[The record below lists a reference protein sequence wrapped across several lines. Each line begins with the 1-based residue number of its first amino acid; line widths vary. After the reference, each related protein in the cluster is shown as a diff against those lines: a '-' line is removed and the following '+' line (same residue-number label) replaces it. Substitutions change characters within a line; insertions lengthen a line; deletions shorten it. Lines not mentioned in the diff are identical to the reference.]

1 MSYIGSLGR
10 FARAM
15 TRSRQIISG
24 ILAGVALFVA
34 LEFVPDGDLVIM
46 IGGALLL
53 LFGLI
58 WGTRLPLMLRV
69 FITACTFYWGYIAC
83 LIGRTMQPGLTGY
96 TVGMALSVFVI
107 YGCWP
112 GIALFRL
119 WRPKIA
125 AGLLCAL
132 LPVAFTLA
140 AVVAGTEEY
149 LFIRKYHDTGV
160 GVTKR
165 WTVSNH
171 WLSYD
176 KDAHR
181 LDGSD

>member
-1 MSYIGSLGR
+1 
-10 FARAM
+10 M
-15 TRSRQIISG
+15 TTSRHIITG
-24 ILAGVALFVA
+24 ILSAVVLFVG
-34 LEFVPDGDLVIM
+34 LEFLEDADLAIM

-53 LFGLI
+53 IVALI
-58 WGTRLPLMLRV
+58 RGTRLPLMLRV
-69 FITACTFYWGYIAC
+69 FITACIFYWAYIAC
-83 LIGRTMQPGLTGY
+83 LIGRTMQPGLSGY
-96 TVGMALSVFVI
+96 TVGMALTVFAI

-112 GIALFRL
+112 GLALFRL

-125 AGLLCAL
+125 VGVLCAL
-132 LPVAFTLA
+132 FPVALALA

-149 LFIRKYHDTGV
+149 LFVRKYHDTGV
-160 GVTKR
+160 GPTKR

>member
-1 MSYIGSLGR
+1 
-10 FARAM
+10 M
-15 TRSRQIISG
+15 TISRQIFAG
-24 ILAGVALFVA
+24 ILVAMILFVA

-53 LFGLI
+53 LVVLI
-58 WGTRLPLMLRV
+58 RGTKLPLMLRV
-69 FITACTFYWGYIAC
+69 FITACMFYWAYIAC

-96 TVGMALSVFVI
+96 TVGMALTFFVI
-107 YGCWP
+107 YGWWP
-112 GIALFRL
+112 SLTLFRL

-125 AGLLCAL
+125 VALLCSL
-132 LPVAFTLA
+132 LPVALALA
-140 AVVAGTEEY
+140 AFVAGTEEY
-149 LFIRKYHDTGV
+149 LFVRKYHDTGA

>member
-1 MSYIGSLGR
+1 MTTTRQVVLGV
-10 FARAM
+10 
-15 TRSRQIISG
+15 
-24 ILAGVALFVA
+24 LVAVVLFVA

-53 LFGLI
+53 LVALI
-58 WGTRLPLMLRV
+58 RGTRLPLMFRV
-69 FITACTFYWGYIAC
+69 FITACTFYWAYISC
-83 LIGRTMQPGLTGY
+83 LVGRTMEPGLTGY
-96 TVGMALSVFVI
+96 TIGMALTVFVL

-125 AGLLCAL
+125 VGLLCVL

>member
-1 MSYIGSLGR
+1 MTTPRQVVLGV
-10 FARAM
+10 
-15 TRSRQIISG
+15 
-24 ILAGVALFVA
+24 LVAVGLFVS

-53 LFGLI
+53 LVALI
-58 WGTRLPLMLRV
+58 RGTRLPLMFRV
-69 FITACTFYWGYIAC
+69 FITACMFYWAYIAC
-83 LIGRTMQPGLTGY
+83 LVGRTMQPGFTGY
-96 TVGMALSVFVI
+96 TIGMALTMFAI
-107 YGCWP
+107 YGWWP
-112 GIALFRL
+112 GIVLFRL
-119 WRPKIA
+119 WRPKFA
-125 AGLLCAL
+125 VSLLCAL
-132 LPVAFTLA
+132 LPIGLTLA

-149 LFIRKYHDTGV
+149 LFIRKYQDTGV

-176 KDAHR
+176 KYAHR

>member
-1 MSYIGSLGR
+1 
-10 FARAM
+10 M
-15 TRSRQIISG
+15 TTSRHILVG
-24 ILAGVALFVA
+24 VLAGLVFFVA

-53 LFGLI
+53 LVALI
-58 WGTRLPLMLRV
+58 RGTRLPLMLRV
-69 FITACTFYWGYIAC
+69 FVTACMFYWAYVAC

-96 TVGMALSVFVI
+96 TVGMAFTVFAI
-107 YGCWP
+107 YGWWP

-119 WRPKIA
+119 WRSRTA
-125 AGLLCAL
+125 VGLLCAL
-132 LPVAFTLA
+132 LPVGLALA

-149 LFIRKYHDTGV
+149 LFVRKYHDTGV

-176 KDAHR
+176 KAAHR